1 MMATTGLEGG
11 FANAPVKSAQ
21 TFRAVLNAMA
31 HPGRIETV
39 SAAQPPLPM
48 DPAAGAMLL
57 TLADHETKIFLAPSV
72 DSDAIRSWLTFHT
85 GAPLVA
91 SGAADFAIGHWDEL
105 LPIDQYQIG
114 TAAYPDRSVTLVVTQ
129 PALTDKGTV
138 ICGPGIQSTASLN
151 IPDTALLDFNAN
163 RSPLGID
170 MIMTAG
176 DQLAAVPR
184 STRVFDREKR

>member
-1 MMATTGLEGG
+1 MATTGLEGG
-11 FANAPVKSAQ
+11 FANAPVQSAQ

-48 DPAAGAMLL
+48 DPAAGAVLL
-57 TLADHETKIFLAPSV
+57 TLADHETKVFLAPSI

-85 GAPLVA
+85 GAPLLA

>member
-1 MMATTGLEGG
+1 MATTGLEGG
-11 FANAPVKSAQ
+11 FANAPVQSAQ

-91 SGAADFAIGHWDEL
+91 RVQLILRSATGTNYCRLTNIRSAPLPTRTDRSRWSSRSLPSPTRALSFADRAFSRLRRSISRTLRCW
-105 LPIDQYQIG
+105 ISMR
-114 TAAYPDRSVTLVVTQ
+114 TAARL
-129 PALTDKGTV
+129 A
-138 ICGPGIQSTASLN
+138 ST
-151 IPDTALLDFNAN
+151 
-163 RSPLGID
+163 
-170 MIMTAG
+170 
-176 DQLAAVPR
+176 
-184 STRVFDREKR
+184 